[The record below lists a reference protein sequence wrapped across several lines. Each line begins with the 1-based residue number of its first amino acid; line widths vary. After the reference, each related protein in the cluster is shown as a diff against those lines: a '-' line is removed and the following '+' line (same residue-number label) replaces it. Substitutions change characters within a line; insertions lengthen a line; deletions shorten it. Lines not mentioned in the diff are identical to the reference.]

1 MHVPQVLGSGH
12 GAIQFHFDHDWPL
25 VPLLVILFAKL
36 VASAISIGSGYRGG
50 MFSTSLFLGCL
61 FGAVF
66 ADVTALIVPRLA
78 EQHAALMMVGMG
90 SVAAAVIGAPLTM
103 VFLVLEGTGDFP
115 MTVGVMVGV
124 VISSTIVRLTF
135 GYSFSTWRFHQR
147 GLGIRSPHDVGWLA
161 DMTVGRLMRSDPKLV
176 SVETTLRRVRE
187 TYPLGSAKRVFVVE
201 RGNVFVGMLDMI
213 AVHDTDKNDAL
224 DRLTARECAMTSD
237 MFLLPGENVRSALLR
252 FEELQSEALPV
263 LASTSSREIVGYLT
277 EAYALRRYNQ
287 ELERRRSAELGEREL
302 FSIGEPPT

>member
-1 MHVPQVLGSGH
+1 
-12 GAIQFHFDHDWPL
+12 
-25 VPLLVILFAKL
+25 
-36 VASAISIGSGYRGG
+36 
-50 MFSTSLFLGCL
+50 
-61 FGAVF
+61 
-66 ADVTALIVPRLA
+66 
-78 EQHAALMMVGMG
+78 
-90 SVAAAVIGAPLTM
+90 
-103 VFLVLEGTGDFP
+103 
-115 MTVGVMVGV
+115 
-124 VISSTIVRLTF
+124 
-135 GYSFSTWRFHQR
+135 
-147 GLGIRSPHDVGWLA
+147 
-161 DMTVGRLMRSDPKLV
+161 
-176 SVETTLRRVRE
+176 LRRVRE

-224 DRLTARECAMTSD
+224 DRLTARECATTSD